1 VIVGVTDTW
10 YAEPLGI
17 AHIDDIAGGRL
28 GRILAKRAWGRGV
41 LFWLLG
47 RRGRYVVTTLAG
59 LPRSFLMLERLFPRR
74 SPYVV
79 LLEFIPVL
87 GSEAQTLWGAPG
99 GRTRRLLSRLQ
110 WRGLVVPPLR
120 RSLLMAQ
127 CLTEWEV
134 TRSARELGLPED
146 QFRFVPWFKCSEI
159 QTKPSAGRAGVV
171 SSGRAAC
178 DWETVF
184 AAARGRD
191 WALTVICGS
200 GDLDR
205 VTHLNRDDRARV
217 LCEITPEQHAEEVAG
232 CLVYLLALRE
242 AEVSSGQVRLSEA
255 WDAGALIVASEVKGL
270 QGYLDSGRNCLTF
283 EPGDDRGASEAV
295 AALIEDESLRSNLRQ
310 TTSADIARWTRSDY
324 LRTLR
329 SHIEEAVGP
338 QSDAPSSSSVAG
350 TSAASERGRESR

>member
-1 VIVGVTDTW
+1 VTVGVTDTW

-17 AHIDDIAGGRL
+17 ARIDEIASGRL
-28 GRILAKRAWGRGV
+28 GRMLAKRAWGRGV

-59 LPRSFLMLERLFPRR
+59 LPGSFLVLERVFPRR

-87 GSEAQTLWGAPG
+87 GSEAQMLWGAPG
-99 GRTRRLLSRLQ
+99 GRSRRLLSRLQ
-110 WRGLVVPPLR
+110 WRGLVVPTLR

-146 QFRFVPWFKCSEI
+146 RFRFVPWFKSSESQI
-159 QTKPSAGRAGVV
+159 KPSAEKTGVV

-184 AAARGRD
+184 AAARGQD
-191 WALTVICGS
+191 WPLTVICS
-200 GDLDR
+200 SSDLDR
-205 VTHLNRDDRARV
+205 VSGLNRDGRARV
-217 LCEITPEQHAEEVAG
+217 LCEITPEQHAEEVAR

-270 QGYLDSGRNCLTF
+270 QGYVDSGRNCLTF
-283 EPGDDRGASEAV
+283 EPGDDRGASKAI

-324 LRTLR
+324 LNTLR
-329 SHIEEAVGP
+329 SHVDAAVRLNSSAERP
-338 QSDAPSSSSVAG
+338 QPSTAVPRDG
-350 TSAASERGRESR
+350 G